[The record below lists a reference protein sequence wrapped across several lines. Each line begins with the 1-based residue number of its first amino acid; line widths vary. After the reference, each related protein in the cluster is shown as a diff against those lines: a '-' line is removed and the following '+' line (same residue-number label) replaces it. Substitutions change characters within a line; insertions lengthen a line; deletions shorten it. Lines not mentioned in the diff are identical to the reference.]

1 MGWNPSC
8 ICGLKRGRE
17 NGRDGEREGR
27 EKEGREERKGGLNER
42 GGDERR
48 YLSSAFFQCVK
59 IFNSTLFCVCVNAS
73 N

>member
-8 ICGLKRGRE
+8 IFGLKRGRE

-27 EKEGREERKGGLNER
+27 EKEGRKGGEKKLNER
-42 GGDERR
+42 GEDERR

-59 IFNSTLFCVCVNAS
+59 LFNSTLLCVC
-73 N
+73 

>member
-8 ICGLKRGRE
+8 IFGLKRGRE
-17 NGRDGEREGR
+17 DGRDGEREGR

-59 IFNSTLFCVCVNAS
+59 IFNSTLFCVC
-73 N
+73 